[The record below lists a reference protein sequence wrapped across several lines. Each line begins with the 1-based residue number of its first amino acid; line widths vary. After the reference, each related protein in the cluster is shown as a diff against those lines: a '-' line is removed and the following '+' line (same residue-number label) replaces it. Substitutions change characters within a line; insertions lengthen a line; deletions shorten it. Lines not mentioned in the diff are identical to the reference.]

1 MDNVLTIG
9 TSISQVCL
17 QGSRQLLQGFHS
29 SQVVHFQMYGIIL
42 PSSIDYEP
50 AKYMKKYIQNM
61 NTAIPIK
68 RNTCESIKNFKKKYL
83 HSNLPFVTKH

>member
-1 MDNVLTIG
+1 MLHHLHVYHEH
-9 TSISQVCL
+9 
-17 QGSRQLLQGFHS
+17 QGSRQLLLGINPS
-29 SQVVHFQMYGIIL
+29 QMYGIIL

-50 AKYMKKYIQNM
+50 AKYMKKNIQNV